1 MTAGTA
7 NATIR
12 VGEQL
17 GWAGRMFFDSQIE
30 IVREHLKPQSQQ
42 KFDKLS
48 YERKVAFI
56 SRLIE
61 RGLII

>member
-1 MTAGTA
+1 
-7 NATIR
+7 
-12 VGEQL
+12 
-17 GWAGRMFFDSQIE
+17 MFFDSRIE
-30 IVREHLKPQSQQ
+30 IVREHLKLQSQQ

-61 RGLII
+61 RGLMI

>member
-1 MTAGTA
+1 
-7 NATIR
+7 
-12 VGEQL
+12 
-17 GWAGRMFFDSQIE
+17 MFFDSQIE